1 MRRSGGSAL
10 KVEGERFLVGPP
22 KRFLDVKLE
31 RTQDVHGAEGKPKL
45 LGESAAAAFRD
56 ILEVV
61 GGVGVEAGVKGS
73 WCLQMVWRG

>member
-1 MRRSGGSAL
+1 MRRSGSGAL

-31 RTQDVHGAEGKPKL
+31 RTQDAHGAEGKPKL

-56 ILEVV
+56 ILEGW
-61 GGVGVEAGVKGS
+61 GGKAGVKGS